1 MTFESKAKAL
11 KIYQV
16 LDDKK
21 AIDVKILYVG
31 ELTTVTDYFVIAT
44 GNSAIHVKALCDE
57 IEKKLYE
64 EGIYINH
71 IEGYNSAGW
80 ILIDCDDV
88 VVHLFKKEERA
99 FYNLERLWGD
109 AKEVV
114 LDNQI

>member
-1 MTFESKAKAL
+1 MTFESKAKAYR
-11 KIYQV
+11 IYRV

-31 ELTTVTDYFVIAT
+31 DLTTVTDYFVIAT
-44 GNSAIHVKALCDE
+44 GTSTLHVRALCDE

-64 EGIYINH
+64 EGIYVNH
-71 IEGYNSAGW
+71 IEGYISAGW
-80 ILIDCDDV
+80 ILMDYGDV